1 MRKKGPFTNLCEYL
15 FLILLQED
23 CTSDSVRRANNLA
36 REIESSANYQI
47 NVRHELDESVD
58 DETKFSAVDENA
70 PSNDQKGK
78 YIPPSRREVV
88 PTPPLNGAKSS
99 GAGVPKG
106 GPVPA
111 GGSTGQVAASG
122 GRNMSRNNS
131 ESEGKNKNRNQTS
144 NSQKNQQSSSPM
156 GGVKGGKDGKKD
168 NRNRSSPISQSNN
181 SKSQSSNQP
190 RGPQPQQQQPSQSR
204 PSQPSQQGM
213 AWNRIAGGG
222 ASNNNSPA
230 SPVTG
235 ATKRS
240 TNQNTTPNNPTNN
253 VDNRKKT
260 GEDLKKFSSNFL
272 LPSDEKNSK
281 SDNQTQNNL
290 PEQHQGA
297 VSQSDQS
304 VQNMPNNLGQPNMQQ
319 QPNQTQQPQT
329 QTKRKTTPPPGLD
342 KKQTGPPPGMSQ
354 KQPEQQ
360 KTESEKAPETPKV
373 SYRIFLH
380 RNSK

>member
-1 MRKKGPFTNLCEYL
+1 M
-15 FLILLQED
+15 QED

-78 YIPPSRREVV
+78 YIPPSRREVA
-88 PTPPLNGAKSS
+88 PTPPLNGAKSG

-190 RGPQPQQQQPSQSR
+190 RGPQPQQSQPSQSR
-204 PSQPSQQGM
+204 PSQPSRQGM
-213 AWNRIAGGG
+213 AWNTIAGGG

-260 GEDLKKFSSNFL
+260 EDLKKFSSNFL
-272 LPSDEKNSK
+272 LPSDDKNSK

-354 KQPEQQ
+354 KQPEPQ

-373 SYRIFLH
+373 SYKFQ
-380 RNSK
+380 

>member
-1 MRKKGPFTNLCEYL
+1 MG
-15 FLILLQED
+15 
-23 CTSDSVRRANNLA
+23 
-36 REIESSANYQI
+36 
-47 NVRHELDESVD
+47 VD

-78 YIPPSRREVV
+78 YIPPSRREVA

-131 ESEGKNKNRNQTS
+131 ESEGKNKNRN
-144 NSQKNQQSSSPM
+144 
-156 GGVKGGKDGKKD
+156 
-168 NRNRSSPISQSNN
+168 RSPISQSNN

-222 ASNNNSPA
+222 ASNNNTPA

-240 TNQNTTPNNPTNN
+240 TNQNATPSNPANN

-281 SDNQTQNNL
+281 SDNPTQNNL

-319 QPNQTQQPQT
+319 QPNQTQQ
-329 QTKRKTTPPPGLD
+329 
-342 KKQTGPPPGMSQ
+342 
-354 KQPEQQ
+354 
-360 KTESEKAPETPKV
+360 
-373 SYRIFLH
+373 
-380 RNSK
+380 